1 MKKFKHGDLKDYFMT
16 NEIQI
21 ALYDHISAY
30 LQKLNVDESILK
42 DIRQDIFL
50 KAHDSIDTLK
60 DHNKIFSWLQVIAY
74 NAVIDHYRKTNR
86 STPVIDTENN
96 LNEGNESLI
105 KCISLLIK
113 SLPDEQKHVMEAI
126 EVTGISQVQYAEQYN
141 LPLSTVKSRVQRGR
155 KKIKETVMSS
165 CFLRT
170 DKFGNVTDYN
180 LPKGI

>member
-1 MKKFKHGDLKDYFMT
+1 MT
-16 NEIQI
+16 NDIQL
-21 ALYDHISAY
+21 ALYNHITTY
-30 LQKLNVDESILK
+30 LHQLKVDENIIE

-60 DHNKIFSWLQVIAY
+60 DHNKVVSWLQVIAY
-74 NAVIDHYRKTNR
+74 NAVIDHYRKSNR
-86 STPVIDTENN
+86 STPVIDTENH

-113 SLPDEQKHVMEAI
+113 TLPEEQKHVMEAL
-126 EVTGISQVQYAEQYN
+126 EVSGISQVQYAEQYN
-141 LPLSTVKSRVQRGR
+141 LPISTVKSRVQRAR

-170 DKFGNVTDYN
+170 DKFGNVTDYS
-180 LPKGI
+180 LPKER